1 MNSRSILRSPADL
14 SLYSCDFG
22 GLDELDDSE
31 IDFENIKFQKQILKG
46 ILKNSFILSIRGL
59 KEIKIKTLDVS
70 SLFSLL
76 IEENRMLRCELENQ
90 KNDIKE
96 TRHQLEEANKIVENL
111 KKEFEESKTSME
123 QANIA
128 NLEKMKTI
136 NNDQEEEISKVK
148 K

>member
-1 MNSRSILRSPADL
+1 M
-14 SLYSCDFG
+14 
-22 GLDELDDSE
+22 
-31 IDFENIKFQKQILKG
+31 
-46 ILKNSFILSIRGL
+46 
-59 KEIKIKTLDVS
+59 
-70 SLFSLL
+70 L

-111 KKEFEESKTSME
+111 KKEFEESKASLE

-128 NLEKMKTI
+128 SLEKMKTI

>member
-1 MNSRSILRSPADL
+1 
-14 SLYSCDFG
+14 
-22 GLDELDDSE
+22 
-31 IDFENIKFQKQILKG
+31 
-46 ILKNSFILSIRGL
+46 
-59 KEIKIKTLDVS
+59 
-70 SLFSLL
+70 
-76 IEENRMLRCELENQ
+76 MLRCELENQ

-111 KKEFEESKTSME
+111 KKEFEESKASLE

-128 NLEKMKTI
+128 SLEKMETI